1 MAPPPV
7 CQALFLSFHVSLPG
21 SPGAGM
27 TNFFHS
33 SNKETGKVV
42 WETNISDGQNG
53 LQFTAAPLAV
63 KDKIVLGASGGDNGV
78 RTFILALDAGTG
90 KRCPVGIVV
99 TWPRLAGRRRLV

>member
-7 CQALFLSFHVSLPG
+7 CPSLFLSFPVSLPG

-90 KRCPVGIVV
+90 KRGPVGIVG